1 MQARIVLIYLAI
13 VCHGDWNLEKNCLTK
28 RQHPDGTPLPEE
40 EEMEDVNSS
49 YRIVWGYTNH
59 LQSHHPERAG
69 TCFKKERS

>member
-40 EEMEDVNSS
+40 EEMEEKIQGVKAITFLD
-49 YRIVWGYTNH
+49 
-59 LQSHHPERAG
+59 E
-69 TCFKKERS
+69 